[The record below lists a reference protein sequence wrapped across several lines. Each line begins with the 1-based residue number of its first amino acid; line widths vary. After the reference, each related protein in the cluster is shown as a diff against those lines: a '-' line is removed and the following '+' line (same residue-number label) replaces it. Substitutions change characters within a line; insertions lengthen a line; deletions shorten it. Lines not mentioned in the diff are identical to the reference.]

1 MKNITKFVTAAIVAA
16 LSSVVC
22 AKEPCASELCL
33 SNKQKA
39 QEQVM
44 CKQPIDDF
52 FSIKKKTAGAFD
64 PGKTLKARRDYIYKC
79 ESGNTAEKEQ
89 ILAAYGA
96 VVKW

>member
-1 MKNITKFVTAAIVAA
+1 MKFNLTLATAVIGFS
-16 LSSVVC
+16 LSSAVS

-33 SNKQKA
+33 SSKKA
-39 QEQVM
+39 AKETVM

-64 PGKTLKARRDYIYKC
+64 PGKTLKARRKYIYDC

-89 ILAAYGA
+89 ILATYGSI
-96 VVKW
+96 VKW